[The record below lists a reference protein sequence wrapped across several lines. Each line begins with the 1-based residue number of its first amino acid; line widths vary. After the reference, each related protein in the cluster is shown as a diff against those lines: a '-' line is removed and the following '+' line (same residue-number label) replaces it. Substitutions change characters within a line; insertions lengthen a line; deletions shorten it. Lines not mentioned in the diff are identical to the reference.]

1 MTAKICDF
9 GWAVYDPLGMR
20 KSSIGTL
27 LYLSPEN
34 ILGNGYD
41 CRNDLWAAG
50 ILGYELLTGSIPFN
64 IWVESEK
71 SKIVNPSLFSLR
83 MT

>member
-1 MTAKICDF
+1 VKICDF
-9 GWAVYDPLGMR
+9 GWAVYDPIGMR

-41 CRNDLWAAG
+41 FKNDIWAVG
-50 ILGYELLTGSIPFN
+50 ILAYELVTGSIPFN
-64 IWVESEK
+64 IWVEEEK
-71 SKIVNPSLFSLR
+71 SKIVIVMLFS
-83 MT
+83 